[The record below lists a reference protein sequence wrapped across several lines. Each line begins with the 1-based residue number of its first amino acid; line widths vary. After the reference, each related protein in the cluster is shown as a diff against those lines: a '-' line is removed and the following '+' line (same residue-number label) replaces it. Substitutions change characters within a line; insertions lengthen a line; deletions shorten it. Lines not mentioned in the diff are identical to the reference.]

1 MALVRYDT
9 WYPASAIEK
18 DLGQFMN
25 RLREQLE
32 DVSVVNTEWVPLV
45 DVKEEKDHFVI
56 RADIPGVDPKHI
68 EVTMENG
75 VLSIRG
81 ERTSESVEEREKYHR
96 MERVTGVFHRR
107 FALPDTANPDGIQA
121 RGRDGVLE
129 ITIPKHEKLRPRRIA
144 VET

>member
-96 MERVTGVFHRR
+96 MERITGVFHRR

-121 RGRDGVLE
+121 RGRDGVPE

-144 VET
+144 VES

>member
-9 WYPASAIEK
+9 WYPAAAIEK
-18 DLGQFMN
+18 DLSQFMN

-45 DVKEEKDHFVI
+45 DVKEEKDRFVI
-56 RADIPGVDPKHI
+56 RADIPGVDPKNI

-81 ERTSESVEEREKYHR
+81 ERTAESVEEREKYHR
-96 MERVTGVFHRR
+96 MERVTGVFHHR
-107 FALPDTANPDGIQA
+107 FALPETANPEGIQA

-129 ITIPKHEKLRPRRIA
+129 ITIPKHEKLRPRRIS
-144 VET
+144 VES

>member
-81 ERTSESVEEREKYHR
+81 ERTSESVEEREKYQR
-96 MERVTGVFHRR
+96 MERITGVFHRR

-144 VET
+144 VES